1 MSFESLEKLQSRFLE
16 SQGYRIYK
24 CPICGDHYYG
34 FDPSSCGEYPEKSY
48 SFIREN
54 RGKIHSLKDFIKLF
68 NRYFEEHG
76 HKPIHR
82 YPVIARWRDDLLLTI
97 ASIACFQP
105 WVTSGIVEP
114 PANPLVIHQP
124 SMRFEDYTNVGYTGR
139 HSIAF
144 TMSAH
149 HAFNKYWK
157 EEMLELAYGFFT
169 EELGLD
175 KTELTFKLSM
185 WSGGGNAGECYEVIA
200 GGLELATLVLMHY
213 AKDPQGSLIIEGE
226 RYSESGMR
234 IIDTGYGAER
244 IVWFMTGKE
253 NLFEA
258 NYPELVSHYTK
269 HFGISKDDK
278 DYYTQL
284 LLEGKLSKDDPRI
297 KRLAEMYRLID
308 FLRVIVSLAHDGA
321 VPSNKKEGYLL
332 RLSIRQAY
340 SILWRFTELEDLYD
354 GAKMMFSWLKENLDP
369 QMNPRALDYIKE
381 ILEIEKE
388 KFKKLVEK
396 FKNYDFSKLKDIS
409 KIVELYETKGLP
421 IFYYEDKLP
430 VSTDE
435 ILQALA
441 AKQVK
446 QGFKKMKVYEEHVKL
461 PRELPATR
469 ELFYEQPYTFEAES
483 NVLWISEDGRYVV
496 LDQTIFYPE
505 GGGQPS
511 DTGFLENLRVKNVFR
526 QGKHI
531 VHEVE
536 GETKKNAK
544 ESALSEESSKSS

>member
-1 MSFESLEKLQSRFLE
+1 MEASMLKSLESRFLE
-16 SQGYRIYK
+16 SRGYKIYR
-24 CPICGDHYYG
+24 CPICGEYYYG
-34 FDPSSCGEYPEKSY
+34 FDPNSCGEYPEKPY
-48 SFIREN
+48 EFVGN
-54 RGKIHSLKDFIKLF
+54 PRGRIHSLRDFIRIF

-76 HKPIHR
+76 HTPIRR
-82 YPVIARWRDDLLLTI
+82 YPVIARWRDDILLTI

-105 WVTSGIVEP
+105 WVTSGVVEP

-139 HSIAF
+139 YSVAF

-157 EEMLELAYGFFT
+157 EEMLEYALGFFT
-169 EELGLD
+169 EELGLEQE
-175 KTELTFKLSM
+175 ELTFKLSL

-213 AKDPQGSLIIEGE
+213 ARDPRGSVVIDGE

-234 IIDTGYGAER
+234 VIDTGYGAER

-253 NLFEA
+253 NVFEA
-258 NYPELVSHYTK
+258 NYPELIQHYARHFDVSNE
-269 HFGISKDDK
+269 DK
-278 DYYTQL
+278 DYYTEKL
-284 LLEGKLSKDDPRI
+284 LSGKMDKRDPRI

-308 FLRVIVSLAHDGA
+308 LLRVLVTLAHDGA

-332 RLSIRQAY
+332 RLAIRQAY
-340 SILWRFTELEDLYD
+340 SILWRFTDLENLYD
-354 GAKMMFSWLKENLDP
+354 GAKLMFHWLKDNLDP
-369 QMNPRALDYIKE
+369 SMNPQALDYIKE

-388 KFKKLVEK
+388 KFRRLVDK

-409 KIVELYETKGLP
+409 KIIELYETKGLP

-430 VSTDE
+430 VSVDE
-435 ILQALA
+435 VLKTLA
-441 AKQVK
+441 TKQVR
-446 QGFKKMKVYEEHVKL
+446 QGFKKMKIYEERIKL
-461 PRELPATR
+461 PENLPPTR
-469 ELFYEQPYTFEAES
+469 ELFYEDPYRFEAEAKI
-483 NVLWISEDGRYVV
+483 LWKSPDSRFVV
-496 LDQTIFYPE
+496 LDRTIFYPE

-511 DTGFLENLRVKNVFR
+511 DTGFIGDLRVKNVFR

-536 GETKKNAK
+536 EKRSSSKQR
-544 ESALSEESSKSS
+544 SESS